1 MLVGETKS
9 MTTILPPPTTSATT
23 FALPAIDSPWLQAI
37 EALGHGVLVADAQLK
52 VRWVSA
58 KLAEQLSIATVE
70 SVMGLPLAHLFNDI
84 EVKDVSADLTAL
96 AHTCLTTQTTQ
107 RLIINL
113 APTDKPRS
121 YFDVLLL
128 CVNATEN
135 TAPVLLMVL
144 EDRTKIILTEKM
156 RRDFVANVSHELR
169 TPLSVLK
176 GYTETL
182 LAGALKDY
190 ALAVDFITTIEQHA
204 NRLTRLVEDLLD
216 LSKFEADNFIL
227 PLEAIALEPLLL
239 RVQGLA
245 QAKASLK
252 NITVVTVPSAQK
264 MPKVMGHVSSLEQV
278 FLNLV
283 DNAIKYSPADTTITL
298 SFQPS
303 DSAVVVAIADEGIG
317 IEAKFVPRLFERFFR
332 VDKTRSKHLG
342 GTGLG
347 LSIVKHTI
355 QAHQGDIWVESSVPG
370 AGSTF
375 MVKLNRVLA

>member
-1 MLVGETKS
+1 
-9 MTTILPPPTTSATT
+9 MTIIAADAFLLPS
-23 FALPAIDSPWLQAI
+23 IDSPWLQAI
-37 EALGHGVLVADAQLK
+37 EALGHGILIADAHLQ
-52 VRWVSA
+52 VRWVNT
-58 KLAEQLSIATVE
+58 KLAEQLSISKAEVE
-70 SVMGLPLAHLFNDI
+70 KKLPLSALFNDI
-84 EVKDVSADLTAL
+84 EVKDLSADLTTSANSCL
-96 AHTCLTTQTTQ
+96 ATKTTQ
-107 RLIINL
+107 RLIVNL
-113 APTDKPRS
+113 APADKPRS

-128 CVNATEN
+128 CFQPSEDI
-135 TAPVLLMVL
+135 APVLLMVL

-182 LAGALKDY
+182 LSGALKDY
-190 ALAVDFITTIEQHA
+190 DLAVDFITTIEQHA

-227 PLEAIALEPLLL
+227 PLEVISLEPLLL

-252 NITVVTVPSAQK
+252 NITVVTQPL
-264 MPKVMGHVSSLEQV
+264 PKKLPKIMGHVSSLEQV

-283 DNAIKYSPADTTITL
+283 DNAIKYSPADTTISI

-303 DSAVVVAIADEGIG
+303 DAHVVVAIADEGIG

-347 LSIVKHTI
+347 LSIVKHTV
-355 QAHQGDIWVESSVPG
+355 QAHHGDIWVESTPG
-370 AGSTF
+370 VGSTF
-375 MVKLNRVLA
+375 MVKLHRVLA

>member
-1 MLVGETKS
+1 MMIGSSANQSLEEQSFSSADCFV
-9 MTTILPPPTTSATT
+9 LPS
-23 FALPAIDSPWLQAI
+23 IDSPWLQAI
-37 EALGHGVLVADAQLK
+37 EALGHGILMADSDLQ
-52 VRWVSA
+52 VRWVNA
-58 KLAEQLSIATVE
+58 KLAEQLSISTVE
-70 SVMGLPLAHLFNDI
+70 LENQRPLSALFNDI

-96 AHTCLTTQTTQ
+96 AQTCLATKTTQ
-107 RLIINL
+107 RLIVNL
-113 APTDKPRS
+113 APVDKPRS
-121 YFDVLLL
+121 YFDGLLL
-128 CVNATEN
+128 CFQPTEE
-135 TAPVLLMVL
+135 ASPVLLMVL
-144 EDRTKIILTEKM
+144 EDRTKMILTEKM

-182 LAGALKDY
+182 LSGALKDY
-190 ALAVDFITTIEQHA
+190 DLAVDFITTIEQHA

-227 PLEAIALEPLLL
+227 PLEAISLEPLLL
-239 RVQGLA
+239 RVQNLA

-252 NITVVTVPSAQK
+252 NITVKTLANPHK
-264 MPKVMGHVSSLEQV
+264 LPKVMGHVSSLEQV

-283 DNAIKYSPADTTITL
+283 DNAIKYSPADTTITI

-303 DSAVVVAIADEGIG
+303 DSTVMVVIVDEGIG

-347 LSIVKHTI
+347 LSIVKHI
-355 QAHQGDIWVESSVPG
+355 LQAHQGDIWVESTPG
-370 AGSTF
+370 VGSTF

>member
-1 MLVGETKS
+1 MTKPLLNQANF
-9 MTTILPPPTTSATT
+9 TLPS
-23 FALPAIDSPWLQAI
+23 IESPWLQAI
-37 EALGHGVLVADAQLK
+37 EALGHGVLVTDANLT
-52 VRWVSA
+52 VRWVNA
-58 KLAEQLSIATVE
+58 HLIDQLSIGKMETVI
-70 SVMGLPLAHLFNDI
+70 GLPLSQLFNDI
-84 EVKDVSADLTAL
+84 EVKDCTADLTAL
-96 AHTCLTTQTTQ
+96 AHTCLATQTNQ

-128 CVNATEN
+128 CFQPQEATP
-135 TAPVLLMVL
+135 PVLLMVL

-182 LAGALKDY
+182 LSGALKDY
-190 ALAVDFITTIEQHA
+190 DLAVDFITTIEQHA

-227 PLEAIALEPLLL
+227 PLEVISLEPLLL

-252 NITVVTVPSAQK
+252 NIMVKTVAPPRK
-264 MPKVMGHVSSLEQV
+264 LPKVMGHVSSLEQV

-303 DSAVVVAIADEGIG
+303 DTNVVVAIADEGIG

-347 LSIVKHTI
+347 LSIVKHTV
-355 QAHQGDIWVESSVPG
+355 QAHQGDIWVESTPG
-370 AGSTF
+370 VGSTF